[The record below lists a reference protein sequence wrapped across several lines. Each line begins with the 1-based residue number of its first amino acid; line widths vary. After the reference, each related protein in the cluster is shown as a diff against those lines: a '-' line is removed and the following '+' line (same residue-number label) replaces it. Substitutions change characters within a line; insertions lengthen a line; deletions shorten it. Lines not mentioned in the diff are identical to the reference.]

1 LKLKQLHVSEV
12 NTQSKHDPLSLESM
26 LAFHRVSHLVP
37 PEIPIILE
45 SRVGEENMNEEVE
58 RAIEALNTDAI
69 LALAGD

>member
-1 LKLKQLHVSEV
+1 M
-12 NTQSKHDPLSLESM
+12 PLSGQQRFSTTVVIRPLHSEPSM
-26 LAFHRVSHLVP
+26 STTANFSTILADVEASF
-37 PEIPIILE
+37 LE

>member
-1 LKLKQLHVSEV
+1 MSTTA
-12 NTQSKHDPLSLESM
+12 NFSTI
-26 LAFHRVSHLVP
+26 LADVEASF
-37 PEIPIILE
+37 LE